1 MPEHTTLTDRPAPH
15 VALTLDIACVWSY
28 LGYARFARAAA
39 RHRAVGRTIE
49 VTFRPFQVA
58 PHASTAGE
66 PLTEV
71 HHRDLGPDAADK
83 VAHVRALFDAD
94 GTEIHFDRAVFTN
107 TFDAHRLIAV
117 AAHQGRAE
125 DMVTSL
131 FHAYFVD
138 GHNIADT
145 HTLRNLAAETG
156 VAWSDDGT
164 DVIHS
169 ELQRNRDDNI
179 TTVPRFSVENG
190 PVLLGAQSEDAL
202 FAALETVAPPLET
215 DGTADSR

>member
-1 MPEHTTLTDRPAPH
+1 MPEHTAHTDRPARH
-15 VALTLDIACVWSY
+15 VALVLDIACVWSY

-39 RHRAVGRTIE
+39 RHRAAGRTIE
-49 VTFRPFQVA
+49 VAFRPFQVA
-58 PHASTAGE
+58 PHAPTAGE

-71 HHRDLGPDAADK
+71 HDRDLGPDAADK

-94 GTEIHFDRAVFTN
+94 GTELHFDRAVFAN

-138 GHNIADT
+138 GHNIADE
-145 HTLRNLAAETG
+145 HTLRDLAAETG
-156 VAWSDDGT
+156 VVWSDDGT
-164 DVIHS
+164 DAVRS
-169 ELQRNRDDNI
+169 ELQRTRDDGI
-179 TTVPRFSVENG
+179 TTVPRFSVEGG
-190 PVLLGAQSEDAL
+190 PVLIGAQSEDAL
-202 FAALETVAPPLET
+202 FAALETSAPPRQAE
-215 DGTADSR
+215 